1 MSRLLLDTCAILRL
15 ATGVGTLSD
24 RALEAIADATA
35 VFVSPIS
42 LWEIALKTRN
52 GNLELPDSP
61 SEFFDSVVENYG
73 LTVAP
78 LSLSVMAKSVDLPVL
93 HKDPAD
99 RFIIATALEDN
110 LAVVTTDHRFEAYG
124 VKVVK

>member
-52 GNLELPDSP
+52 GDLELPDSP